1 MRLVVP
7 AAMLISLLTLAAC
20 APTKHTTSQDVQTVS
35 SHDIHAPAASVG
47 GHVKRGTPYQ
57 IAGKWYY
64 PLSNGE
70 FYDQS
75 GIASW
80 YGEEFHGKKTANGE
94 RYDMHTFTAAHTT
107 LPLPS
112 VVLVTNLEN
121 GKQIKVRVNDRGP
134 FVKNRLIDLSYAA
147 AQALG
152 YDKQGTTRVRVQ
164 TLQTPSTSQLD
175 AAAAIGAKVEVL
187 DTTSGAEAQK
197 SAEKINQEIMPETMP
212 VVALP
217 APVVA
222 SLPEVIPAEV
232 KQPEVVQQFTS
243 QAAPKAVIQVGAFGN
258 KTNADGLVKQLQA
271 GFGESM
277 PAPYVME
284 NSGIYRVR
292 LGPFVAENEAVQALQ
307 LVQRQGFGAAMIVHE

>member
-7 AAMLISLLTLAAC
+7 AAMLLSLFTLAAC
-20 APTKHTTSQDVQTVS
+20 APTKHTASQEIQTVPS

-94 RYDMHTFTAAHTT
+94 LYDMHTFTAAHTT

-175 AAAAIGAKVEVL
+175 AAAAIGEKNEEL
-187 DTTSGAEAQK
+187 DTTSEAEAQK
-197 SAEKINQEIMPETMP
+197 SVKKINQEIMPKTMP

-217 APVVA
+217 A
-222 SLPEVIPAEV
+222 VIPAEV
-232 KQPEVVQQFTS
+232 QQPEVAQQFTS
-243 QAAPKAVIQVGAFGN
+243 QAATKAVIQVGAFGN

-307 LVQRQGFGAAMIVHE
+307 LVQSQGFGAAMIVHE

>member
-7 AAMLISLLTLAAC
+7 AAMLLSLFTLAAC
-20 APTKHTTSQDVQTVS
+20 APTKHTASQEIQTVPS

-94 RYDMHTFTAAHTT
+94 LYDMHTFTAAHTT

-175 AAAAIGAKVEVL
+175 AAAAIGEKNEEL
-187 DTTSGAEAQK
+187 DTTSEAEAQK
-197 SAEKINQEIMPETMP
+197 SVKKINQEIMPKTMP

-217 APVVA
+217 A
-222 SLPEVIPAEV
+222 VIPAEV
-232 KQPEVVQQFTS
+232 KQPEVAQQFTS
-243 QAAPKAVIQVGAFGN
+243 QAATKAVIQVGAFGN

-307 LVQRQGFGAAMIVHE
+307 LVQSQGFGAAMIVHE